1 MFAMDVEYEEVVS
14 SILAIPRYKKKANLE
29 TVSYLLRLLH
39 HPLAHVKVIHVA
51 GTNGKGSV
59 CAYLDSIGKAQGY
72 SMGLFTS
79 PHLLTIRER
88 MRVGGEMI
96 SESDFVLCYK
106 KVRQAEEQ
114 MLADGG
120 VPATFFEVIFC
131 MAAVYFAEKH
141 VDYAIVEA
149 GIGGRSDTTNIVH
162 PVLSIITSVGLD
174 HVAILGDT
182 ISQIAYEKAGVL
194 KTSVPAV
201 IGLVPEEAKEVI
213 RRYGEEIDASCQ
225 FIEEY
230 GLRIL
235 KNRPEGIDFSLD
247 CGYDKEGFF
256 HTGLMGAFQAFN
268 AAVAILAAKRLF
280 DIPYSVLFGAI
291 ADTVWEGRMEEVA
304 PRFYVDGA
312 HNEEAMHAFA
322 DTVLTCF
329 GDKPKVVLYA
339 VANDKDDVS
348 MLRELL
354 LSGVH
359 TIVVSELLNERR
371 TDVQQVGALIRQ
383 EARLLGIDK
392 IEIKEMAELS
402 KALDYVRAIQNTKD
416 YVFCVGSLYLVAAVK
431 EVFND

>member
-1 MFAMDVEYEEVVS
+1 MDVEYEEVVS

-194 KTSVPAV
+194 KTKS
-201 IGLVPEEAKEVI
+201 
-213 RRYGEEIDASCQ
+213 
-225 FIEEY
+225 
-230 GLRIL
+230 
-235 KNRPEGIDFSLD
+235 EG
-247 CGYDKEGFF
+247 
-256 HTGLMGAFQAFN
+256 
-268 AAVAILAAKRLF
+268 KR
-280 DIPYSVLFGAI
+280 S
-291 ADTVWEGRMEEVA
+291 
-304 PRFYVDGA
+304 
-312 HNEEAMHAFA
+312 
-322 DTVLTCF
+322 
-329 GDKPKVVLYA
+329 
-339 VANDKDDVS
+339 
-348 MLRELL
+348 
-354 LSGVH
+354 
-359 TIVVSELLNERR
+359 
-371 TDVQQVGALIRQ
+371 
-383 EARLLGIDK
+383 
-392 IEIKEMAELS
+392 
-402 KALDYVRAIQNTKD
+402 
-416 YVFCVGSLYLVAAVK
+416 
-431 EVFND
+431 